1 MSDKALELQFVS
13 DWENWDELETGVFY
27 FYNVKLKPDVFPF
40 PIQEGVVYDL
50 LVDVNNCLIEVY
62 AVEEQDTPIFTS
74 KFKAVLV

>member
-27 FYNVKLKPDVFPF
+27 FYNVNLKPDVFTF
-40 PIQEGVVYDL
+40 PIQEDVVYDL

-62 AVEEQDTPIFTS
+62 AVEEQDMPIFTS